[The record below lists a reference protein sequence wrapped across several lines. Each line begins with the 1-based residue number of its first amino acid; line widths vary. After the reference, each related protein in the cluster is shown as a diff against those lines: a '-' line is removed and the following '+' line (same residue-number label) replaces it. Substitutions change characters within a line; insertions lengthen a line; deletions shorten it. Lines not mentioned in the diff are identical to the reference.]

1 MTEKIS
7 MRVAYGK
14 ALVALGAANPKVV
27 VLDADVSSST
37 QSHFFAAAYPER
49 FFNVGIAEPGMVDVA
64 AGLALCGKIPFAN
77 TFAFLFALRATEQIR
92 THLAYG
98 HANVKLAAGY
108 AGLSD
113 SFDGPTHHSISD
125 LAIMR
130 SLPGL
135 CIIAPADTVEME
147 KLLPQIAAYPGPVYF
162 RLCRNDVPVLFDA
175 THAPQIGKGVIVRAG
190 SDVTIINCGV
200 LLERCLQAADRL
212 AEAGIGAR
220 ILNLHTLKPLDTDLI
235 RIAALTTGA
244 IVTVEEHSVIGGLGS
259 AVAEFLSESSP
270 APVLRVGLHDTFAET
285 GPYDAL
291 LDRFGMGVDDIVKQA
306 NAAIAM
312 KNVWKRKRGASEK
325 SSESRRRSLTQWETT

>member
-1 MTEKIS
+1 MTEKMS

-14 ALVALGAANPKVV
+14 ALVALGAANPKIV

-135 CIIAPADTVEME
+135 CIVAPADTVEME
-147 KLLPQIAAYPGPVYF
+147 KLLPQIADYPGPVYL
-162 RLCRNDVPVLFDA
+162 RLCRNEVPVLFDA
-175 THAPQIGKGVIVRAG
+175 AHAPQIGKGVLLRSG
-190 SDVTIINCGV
+190 SDVTIVNCGV
-200 LLERCLQAADRL
+200 LLGRCLEAADRL
-212 AEAGIGAR
+212 AQAGIGAR
-220 ILNLHTLKPLDTDLI
+220 VINLHTLKPLDEDII
-235 RIAALTTGA
+235 RLAALTTGA
-244 IVTVEEHSVIGGLGS
+244 IVTVEEHSVIGGLGGAIS
-259 AVAEFLSESSP
+259 EFLSETSP
-270 APVLRVGLHDTFAET
+270 VPVLRVGLRDTFAET

-291 LDRFGMGVDDIVKQA
+291 LDRFGMGVEDIVKQA
-306 NAAIAM
+306 NAAIAL
-312 KNVWKRKRGASEK
+312 KNIWKRKRGSRAESA
-325 SSESRRRSLTQWETT
+325 ESRRRSLTTWETS